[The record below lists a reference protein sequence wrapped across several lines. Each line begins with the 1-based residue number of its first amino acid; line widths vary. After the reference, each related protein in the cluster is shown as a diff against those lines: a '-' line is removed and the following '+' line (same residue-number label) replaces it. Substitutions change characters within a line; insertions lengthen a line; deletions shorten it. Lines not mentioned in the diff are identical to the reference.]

1 MNFLFKFIFRSGQF
15 FFICAKPL
23 LTIHF
28 LNRYNLSANFKEAH
42 CMTKFLDIALI
53 ITSVGLILGV
63 ILQSKGAG
71 LGGLTGADTGGV
83 FTARRGIERILFWV
97 TIVLAV
103 IFFALVF
110 TVILV
115 GR

>member
-1 MNFLFKFIFRSGQF
+1 MKN
-15 FFICAKPL
+15 
-23 LTIHF
+23 
-28 LNRYNLSANFKEAH
+28 
-42 CMTKFLDIALI
+42 FLDIALI
-53 ITSVGLILGV
+53 ITSVGLIAGV

-97 TIVLAV
+97 TIALAV
-103 IFFALVF
+103 VFFVLVF
-110 TVILV
+110 AVILV